1 MTKRTQMFIQAEKL
15 YREKKYEMSRDL
27 YLQLG
32 KTFNAAKSE
41 ASRGI
46 NYIPSAIQIIEKGTP
61 KTKERVIRN
70 LARFFYDAGDFK
82 IVIGLL
88 KQSGLHE
95 EAEAI
100 AIATGTHV
108 STEKY
113 PVVEETQKQE
123 KPPITAP
130 EIQKQEKPLIA
141 APEIQKQEKPLIAA
155 PEMQRQEKPPITA
168 PEIQRQVFPVTQPL
182 QRKEQEQINRRESE
196 KDEKGIQIETKGTVY
211 TFRGGRRRLFCGVCK
226 HEIKEGDSYV
236 FCSHCDG
243 PNHEAH
249 LIEWIRINRA
259 CPVCKKELKMNDYK
273 R

>member
-1 MTKRTQMFIQAEKL
+1 MLTQAEKL
-15 YREKKYEMSRDL
+15 YDEKKYEMSRDL

-32 KTFNAAKSE
+32 KTFSAAKSE

-46 NYIPSAIQIIEKGTP
+46 NHIPSAIQIIEKGTP

-70 LARFFYDAGDFK
+70 LARFFYDTGNFK

-113 PVVEETQKQE
+113 PVVEEASVQRQERPPITAPETQKQE

-130 EIQKQEKPLIA
+130 EIQKQEKPLI
-141 APEIQKQEKPLIAA
+141 
-155 PEMQRQEKPPITA
+155 TA
-168 PEIQRQVFPVTQPL
+168 PETQKQVFPVTQPL
-182 QRKEQEQINRRESE
+182 QRKDQKQINRGESE

-211 TFRGGRRRLFCGVCK
+211 TFKGGRRRLFCGVCK

-236 FCSHCDG
+236 FCNHCDG

-259 CPVCKKELKMNDYK
+259 CPVCKKELKMRYYK